1 MSTFSILDSIIRNA
15 RFPRIQIV
23 GRYIRIPSV
32 SNKSRLKSF
41 IAWKNR
47 DKSMWVG
54 LILLKMKQFHRRFI
68 IFILES
74 NDKLFPSNFLVEK
87 NDYIIR

>member
-15 RFPRIQIV
+15 RFPGIQIV
-23 GRYIRIPSV
+23 GRYIPSV

-54 LILLKMKQFHRRFI
+54 LILLKMKQFHWRFI

-87 NDYIIR
+87 NNYIIR